1 MGIRALVF
9 DFGNVVAFFSHK
21 RASERLAQHAAV
33 DADALH
39 RFLFGDELVDGY
51 DSGQLSTAEFIE
63 RVRQGCGLGCDD
75 DTFAEA
81 YGDIFSPN
89 AELCALLPGLSERY
103 PLLLLSNTNELHA
116 RRFLRQFAEQ
126 LRVFRHV
133 VLSHEVGVRK
143 PHPGIFEHAQK
154 QAGCRAEELLFVDDL
169 PANVEG
175 ARACGWQGVV
185 YTGVEELRRQLAAL
199 NVCVAA

>member
-1 MGIRALVF
+1 MSIRALVF
-9 DFGNVVAFFSHK
+9 DFGNVVGFFSHR
-21 RASERLAQHAAV
+21 RASERLAAHAAV

-39 RFLFGDELVDGY
+39 LFLFGDELVGEY
-51 DSGQLSTAEFIE
+51 DSGRLSTAEFVE
-63 RVRQGCGLGCDD
+63 RVRKGCGLCCDD
-75 DTFAEA
+75 AAFAEA

-89 AELCALLPGLSERY
+89 AELCALLPGLAERY

-116 RRFLRQFAEQ
+116 RRFLVQFAEE
-126 LRVFRHV
+126 LRLFRHV

-143 PHPGIFEHAQK
+143 PQPGIFEHTRRL
-154 QAGCRAEELLFVDDL
+154 AGCRAEELLFVDDL

-199 NVCVAA
+199 NVRVAA